1 MEIILKEDMAKLG
14 KAGDRVKVK
23 DGYARNYLISKGLAM
38 EVTPANLKIIE
49 IQRRL
54 KVQRMQE
61 QKQKAQEL
69 ADRLA
74 GLSCTV
80 AMPVGEGDRL
90 FGTVTNSDVAEV
102 LKEEGVIIDKK
113 DIVLEEEIH
122 RLGIYYFRVKL
133 HPEVS
138 QRVKLWVVKK

>member
-1 MEIILKEDMAKLG
+1 MEIILKEDIAKLG

-23 DGYARNYLISKGLAM
+23 DGYARNYLIPKDFAL

-49 IQRRL
+49 AQRRL

-61 QKQKAQEL
+61 QKQRAQEL

-74 GLSCTV
+74 NLSCTI
-80 AMPVGEGDRL
+80 AMPVGEDDRL
-90 FGTVTNSDVAEV
+90 FGTVTNSDVAEA
-102 LKEEGVIIDKK
+102 LKEEGIIIDKK
-113 DIVLEEEIH
+113 DIILEEEIR

-138 QRVKLWVVKK
+138 QRAKLWVVKK

>member
-23 DGYARNYLISKGLAM
+23 DGYARNYLISKGFAM

-49 IQRRL
+49 TQRRL
-54 KVQRMQE
+54 KAQRMQE

-80 AMPVGEGDRL
+80 AVPVGEGDKL
-90 FGTVTNSDVAEV
+90 FGTVTNNDVAEV
-102 LKEEGVIIDKK
+102 LKEEGIIIDKK

-138 QRVKLWVVKK
+138 QRVKLWVVKR